1 MRKARHALHTATWGR
16 VAREVGEHFVSVYE
30 PAAPGDSHSTV
41 RSDHPSRFTR
51 TSELEP
57 ASAPVRVAVA
67 DSRRLIAEALAALIA
82 GREGFAVTGAI
93 AATGAVNAIAEQHP
107 DVVIVGA
114 GADAR
119 PAMEIAREL
128 RQRVPRVE
136 IVIVADAL
144 EPALVRFVLDQ
155 GIGGLLL
162 SDAPARDV
170 AACLDHVAHGGAVLP
185 SGWQGALSANRNG
198 PLDALSE
205 RQMEVLVLLADGLSY
220 EEIGARL
227 FISLN
232 TVKFHVRSIFL
243 RLGVRNRMAAARLL
257 ARHRG

>member
-1 MRKARHALHTATWGR
+1 MSLFET
-16 VAREVGEHFVSVYE
+16 
-30 PAAPGDSHSTV
+30 AAPGGSHSMV
-41 RSDHPSRFTR
+41 RSDHGSRLTHATDDPDAAR
-51 TSELEP
+51 H
-57 ASAPVRVAVA
+57 PVRVAVA
-67 DSRRLIAEALAALIA
+67 DPRRLFAEALAALIA
-82 GREGFAVTGAI
+82 NREGFSVTGAI
-93 AATGAVNAIAEQHP
+93 VAEGAAQAISEQLP
-107 DVVIVGA
+107 DVVVVGA
-114 GADAR
+114 GADTR
-119 PAMEIAREL
+119 PAMDLIRDL
-128 RQRVPRVE
+128 RRRVPRVE

-144 EPALVRFVLDQ
+144 DPALITFVLDH

-162 SDAPARDV
+162 SDAAGRDV

-185 SGWQGALSANRNG
+185 PGWQGALSASRND

-205 RQMEVLVLLADGLSY
+205 RQMEVLVLLADGFSY

>member
-1 MRKARHALHTATWGR
+1 M
-16 VAREVGEHFVSVYE
+16 
-30 PAAPGDSHSTV
+30 
-41 RSDHPSRFTR
+41 
-51 TSELEP
+51 
-57 ASAPVRVAVA
+57 VRVAVA
-67 DSRRLIAEALAALIA
+67 DARRLIAEALAALIA
-82 GREGFAVTGAI
+82 AGEGFSVTGAI
-93 AATGAVNAIAEQHP
+93 VADGAVNAISEQRP
-107 DVVIVGA
+107 DVVVIGA
-114 GADAR
+114 GADPR
-119 PAMEIAREL
+119 RAMELVREL
-128 RQRVPRVE
+128 RRRVPQVE

-144 EPALVRFVLDQ
+144 EPALVSFVLDQ

-162 SDAPARDV
+162 SDAAGRDV
-170 AACLDHVAHGGAVLP
+170 AACLDHVAHGRAVLP
-185 SGWQGALSANRNG
+185 TGWQGALSAGRDD

-257 ARHRG
+257 MDRPDALTPTSD